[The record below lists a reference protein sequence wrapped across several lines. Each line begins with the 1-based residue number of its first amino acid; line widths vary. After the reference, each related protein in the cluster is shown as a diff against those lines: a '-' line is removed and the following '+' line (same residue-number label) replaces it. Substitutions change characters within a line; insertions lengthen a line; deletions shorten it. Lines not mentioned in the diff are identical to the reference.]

1 MLIKRLFTSNQLD
14 RPSVLNRPEILPK
27 PVSVSN
33 FNSEIRETIVGQL
46 TKSINGVSKFKVA
59 LYPENFGKISIEI
72 SYSESAGLKIN
83 MIGDNPEA
91 TRILEQNLPT
101 LRDNLQSEKLSELIV
116 NLNNNRD
123 SQGFNNKNGKS
134 ENEYSGDDAGKEP
147 ASAEL
152 VEPSSV
158 NSQENLTLGSDDGL
172 DTYV

>member
-1 MLIKRLFTSNQLD
+1 
-14 RPSVLNRPEILPK
+14 LNRPEILPK

-33 FNSEIRETIVGQL
+33 FNSEIRETIIGQL

-134 ENEYSGDDAGKEP
+134 ENGYSGDDAGKEP

-152 VEPSSV
+152 VEASSV
-158 NSQENLTLGSDDGL
+158 NSQEILTLDSDDGL